1 MHPKVS
7 AGEIDPLENIG
18 TLLLDFFQLYGICFQ
33 MEDLGISV
41 DKKGSYYGK
50 VNFYFVSFGLKKRN

>member
-1 MHPKVS
+1 MHPKIS

-41 DKKGSYYGK
+41 NKKGSYYGK
-50 VNFYFVSFGLKKRN
+50 VNFYIILV

>member
-1 MHPKVS
+1 MHPKVA

-18 TLLLDFFQLYGICFQ
+18 TLLLDFLQLYGISFQ
-33 MEDLGISV
+33 MEELGISV

-50 VNFYFVSFGLKKRN
+50 VIFFISFWFKKKKY